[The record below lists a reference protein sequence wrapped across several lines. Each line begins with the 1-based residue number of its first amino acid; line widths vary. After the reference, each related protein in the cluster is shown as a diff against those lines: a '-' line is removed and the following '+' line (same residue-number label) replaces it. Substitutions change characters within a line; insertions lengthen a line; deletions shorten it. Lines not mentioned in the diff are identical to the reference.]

1 MVVCILHELSQ
12 VHCLKFER
20 NYCFKNIS
28 DPFINIQIHGFSD
41 ASETA
46 YGCCVYLRFLN
57 LSGIIK
63 TSLVT
68 AKSRV
73 SPVKKLSMP
82 RLELLGALMLSRLIV
97 EVNKHLSHVFV
108 ISELFTWT
116 DSSVVYSWIMND
128 GKLYKVFVQNR
139 LNEIRLNVG
148 TKNWKLVN
156 SKNNPVDIV
165 SRGCRPIDLVLNTQW
180 THGPSFLTLS
190 ENEWPQLSV
199 GDNFEE
205 IINKE
210 IKLKTSSA
218 CLLSTAI
225 NQKND
230 ANLSDV
236 IDVNRYNSFNK
247 LVKVTALVYKFIHKL
262 YKLTNEKK
270 EDKKTEQEKIKNIKI
285 NKRQCTIEIHNQI
298 TIEDLDEAKLLW
310 FREAQISVKTTKNF
324 EHLKFALD
332 VFVEEDTLLLR
343 CRGRLGKAV
352 IPYEAKYPIL
362 LCKEHYLSKLL
373 IMDAHKKVGH
383 NGVRETLNELRTFCY
398 IPKVKQFIKKII
410 YQCSVCTKHEGKAYK
425 YPQPPDLPASRLK
438 PSTAFANVGID
449 YAGPIFVKN
458 VYNIDN
464 ELFKAWICLITCQ
477 VSRAI
482 YLDIATDYSSLSC
495 INILRRFM
503 SRRGTP
509 AEILSD
515 NGTSFTGFEVQNFAK
530 KQ

>member
-1 MVVCILHELSQ
+1 MVYDASSKMTGEISLNECLNSGPSLTTKIFEILMRFRSQNIAIISDIEKAFLQIYLNDSQRDLVRFLWFENMNEIDFENFDNNKLIEYRLCRVLFGVTSSSFLLTATLIHHVSKYLEIDAEFVEKILLCLHVDDLDAGADSVSEGFQFYNKCKERLAEASFNLRKFQSNSAELESLVTERYGENDNPVIEKETKVLGLTWNKKEDNLCFYFDEIRSKFTENPTKREVIHAVASIYDPLGLINPIVVKLKTFFQKVCLEKIDWDDYLNEELQKEWLCILHELSQ

-156 SKNNPVDIV
+156 SKNNPADIV
-165 SRGCRPIDLVLNTQW
+165 SRGCRPIDLVSNTQW

-225 NQKND
+225 NQKNYP
-230 ANLSDV
+230 NLSDV

-247 LVKVTALVYKFIHKL
+247 L
-262 YKLTNEKK
+262 
-270 EDKKTEQEKIKNIKI
+270 
-285 NKRQCTIEIHNQI
+285 
-298 TIEDLDEAKLLW
+298 
-310 FREAQISVKTTKNF
+310 
-324 EHLKFALD
+324 LK
-332 VFVEEDTLLLR
+332 
-343 CRGRLGKAV
+343 
-352 IPYEAKYPIL
+352 
-362 LCKEHYLSKLL
+362 
-373 IMDAHKKVGH
+373 
-383 NGVRETLNELRTFCY
+383 
-398 IPKVKQFIKKII
+398 
-410 YQCSVCTKHEGKAYK
+410 
-425 YPQPPDLPASRLK
+425 
-438 PSTAFANVGID
+438 
-449 YAGPIFVKN
+449 
-458 VYNIDN
+458 
-464 ELFKAWICLITCQ
+464 
-477 VSRAI
+477 
-482 YLDIATDYSSLSC
+482 
-495 INILRRFM
+495 
-503 SRRGTP
+503 
-509 AEILSD
+509 
-515 NGTSFTGFEVQNFAK
+515 
-530 KQ
+530 